1 MSKGENS
8 AKPMQQTVFI
18 VDDDASIR
26 EGLSNLLDAVGLRA
40 ECYSSVEE
48 FQRRWSAERPGCL
61 VLDVR
66 LPGMT
71 GVEFQDQMIAT
82 GIQIPVIFM
91 TGHGDIPMVRK
102 VMKAGAVEFLTK
114 PFQKAE
120 LLDAIEQAFASDRL
134 RREQQSIQD
143 SIRSRYNTLTPRERQ
158 VMKLVVAGLLNKQ
171 VAVELTLSE
180 VTVKLHRRHVMDK
193 MRAASLADLVRMA
206 GALEASTYTK
216 A

>member
-1 MSKGENS
+1 MSQPEKVTK
-8 AKPMQQTVFI
+8 ALLQTVFI
-18 VDDDASIR
+18 VDDDASVR
-26 EGLSNLLDAVGLRA
+26 DGLLNLLEAVGLRA
-40 ECYSSVEE
+40 ECYSSAEE
-48 FQRRWSAERPGCL
+48 FMSRWSSERAGCL

-66 LPGMT
+66 LPGIT
-71 GVEFQDQMIAT
+71 GVEFQEKMIAT

-120 LLDAIEQAFASDRL
+120 LLEAIEQAFASDQT
-134 RREQQSIQD
+134 RREQQGIQY
-143 SIRSRYNTLTPRERQ
+143 SIRSRYETLTPRERQ

-180 VTVKLHRRHVMDK
+180 VTVKLHRRHVMEK
-193 MRAASLADLVRMA
+193 MRAPSLADLVRMA
-206 GALEASTYTK
+206 GALDGPTYTK